1 LTVYWSCPRPIPL
14 LIPEMVRAST
24 QSSST
29 LFRTG
34 ENSSDLLSWR
44 LLGACESS
52 SRTASECECFM
63 LGLELIL
70 RLCVC
75 VLCNFWPLFFLN
87 KRGAFFRKTTEH
99 RNTDAVKKNGKQ
111 CRQNGTG
118 GEITD
123 RGQGERCAYHPPYY
137 PNPPPPP
144 HPLICAPI
152 SHQNLKNTT
161 I

>member
-1 LTVYWSCPRPIPL
+1 
-14 LIPEMVRAST
+14 
-24 QSSST
+24 
-29 LFRTG
+29 
-34 ENSSDLLSWR
+34 
-44 LLGACESS
+44 
-52 SRTASECECFM
+52 M

-144 HPLICAPI
+144 LDLCTHKSPKSQKYDDIRAFEI
-152 SHQNLKNTT
+152 RQF
-161 I
+161 